1 MDIKSLIGETTE
13 YDKKLRLEEKKPK
26 SWCKT
31 VSAFAN
37 SFGGFLV
44 FGISD
49 DDEIIGLKDAA
60 KDAEKISEIIKT
72 RLDPVPEFSIE
83 FHKEDNKDLILL
95 HVFKGEETPYYYSG
109 DGSLEA
115 YVRMGNE
122 SVKATSIE
130 LKRLVMR
137 GKNSTFDS
145 LVTDY
150 DFDDYSFSKLK
161 ERYFQ
166 WTGKSFDDKLYESFG
181 IVNSNGKLTNA
192 GALLADETPVY
203 QNRLFCTRWNGLT
216 KAGGLIDALDSA
228 EYKGGLISL
237 LRDGESFIKR
247 NTRVMWRKTPFSRI
261 EMPEYVFQSASE
273 ALVNA
278 LIHRDYTVVGSEVH
292 IDIFDDRMEI
302 YSPGG
307 MVNGRLIQELDI
319 RHVPS
324 ERRNPILADIF
335 NRLGLMERQGSGL
348 SKIVEG
354 YQFEEN
360 YTEAKRPVFYS
371 DRTQFIVEMP
381 NLNYDSSNS
390 GTQDGT
396 QDDINNRIISL
407 IRANN
412 KISAKD
418 MANEL
423 GISLRT
429 VRRKLSELDCI
440 KYVGRGYSG
449 HWEIEE

>member
-1 MDIKSLIGETTE
+1 MTVDIKSLIGETTE

-44 FGISD
+44 FGISND
-49 DDEIIGLKDAA
+49 DKIIGLDDAT

-72 RLDPVPEFSIE
+72 RLDPVPEFTVE

-95 HVFKGEETPYYYSG
+95 HIFKGEETPYYYSG

-145 LVTDY
+145 LVTNY

-166 WTGKSFDDKLYESFG
+166 WTGKSFDDKLFESFG
-181 IVNSNGKLTNA
+181 MVNSLGKLTNA
-192 GALLADETPVY
+192 GALLADETPIY

-247 NTRVMWRKTPFSRI
+247 NTRMMWRKTPFSRI

-307 MVNGRLIQELDI
+307 MVNGRLIQELDV

-324 ERRNPILADIF
+324 ERRNPVLADIF

-360 YTEAKRPVFYS
+360 YSEDKKPAFFS
-371 DRTQFIVEMP
+371 DRTQFIVMMP
-381 NLNYDSSNS
+381 NLNYNVPQDVPQDSLNS
-390 GTQDGT
+390 Q
-396 QDDINNRIISL
+396 IISM
-407 IRANN
+407 IKDNN
-412 KISAKD
+412 KISTETIASV
-418 MANEL
+418 L
-423 GISLRT
+423 GTSSKT
-429 VRRKLSELDCI
+429 I
-440 KYVGRGYSG
+440 KRHIKSMPNIHYVGRGSNG
-449 HWEIEE
+449 HWEIKE

>member
-1 MDIKSLIGETTE
+1 
-13 YDKKLRLEEKKPK
+13 
-26 SWCKT
+26 
-31 VSAFAN
+31 
-37 SFGGFLV
+37 
-44 FGISD
+44 
-49 DDEIIGLKDAA
+49 
-60 KDAEKISEIIKT
+60 
-72 RLDPVPEFSIE
+72 
-83 FHKEDNKDLILL
+83 
-95 HVFKGEETPYYYSG
+95 
-109 DGSLEA
+109 
-115 YVRMGNE
+115 MGNE

-166 WTGKSFDDKLYESFG
+166 WTGKSFDDKLFESFG
-181 IVNSNGKLTNA
+181 MVNSLGKLTNA